1 MEQLG
6 YLQQLLTES
15 TSYGFLQTGSTSTTR
30 ACAAEPDQRAPDLL
44 LPTSDSIA
52 NGGDEAEQELRSR
65 EEPLLEQREGRGCCG
80 GRMKS
85 SLGLLLIHTYTLSP
99 PRCVHGPLVHFSCVH
114 VSQTQPRKP
123 CLCVGYHQVGARIY
137 SETFMIKVRQRGGAR
152 NHKSAN
158 LIPNTTNL
166 SEGFSLAVTLRLR
179 GRGSADYPRIFHT
192 WFGFSEKGAVQTA
205 AAGWDQLKR
214 SLKENSPR
222 AKIVPGLCQPDSQ
235 KP

>member
-6 YLQQLLTES
+6 DLQQLLTDS
-15 TSYGFLQTGSTSTTR
+15 TSSRFLQIPPDWLHINDAR
-30 ACAAEPDQRAPDLL
+30 AAEPDQRAPDLL

-52 NGGDEAEQELRSR
+52 SGGDEAEQELRSR

-123 CLCVGYHQVGARIY
+123 CLSVGYHQVGARIY
-137 SETFMIKVRQRGGAR
+137 PETFMIKVLQRGGAR

-158 LIPNTTNL
+158 LKPKTTNL
-166 SEGFSLAVTLRLR
+166 NEGFLW
-179 GRGSADYPRIFHT
+179 P
-192 WFGFSEKGAVQTA
+192 
-205 AAGWDQLKR
+205 
-214 SLKENSPR
+214 
-222 AKIVPGLCQPDSQ
+222 
-235 KP
+235 

>member
-1 MEQLG
+1 MRATRPWICRVTRCEWSSSVVSSSYSQI
-6 YLQQLLTES
+6 QRPPDSS
-15 TSYGFLQTGSTSTTR
+15 TLAPRPRR
-30 ACAAEPDQRAPDLL
+30 ARAAEPDQRAPDLL

-114 VSQTQPRKP
+114 VSQTQPREP
-123 CLCVGYHQVGARIY
+123 CLSVGYHQVGARSY
-137 SETFMIKVRQRGGAR
+137 PETFMIIIRPGGGAR

-158 LIPNTTNL
+158 FKPKTTNL
-166 SEGFSLAVTLRLR
+166 TGGFLW
-179 GRGSADYPRIFHT
+179 P
-192 WFGFSEKGAVQTA
+192 
-205 AAGWDQLKR
+205 
-214 SLKENSPR
+214 
-222 AKIVPGLCQPDSQ
+222 
-235 KP
+235 